1 MKELNPILTE
11 DNLSTKNEIIE
22 TKNSIDDNQFK
33 NTSKNLKRLKPL
45 IKGVKNSVKLV
56 RRISNARLLNYV
68 NILES
73 VNRKGKIRKEEKFNL
88 NQKGIIEL
96 AQQHSLSNRP
106 LKVLKDP
113 TELNDDT
120 RAIKYCVC
128 CNLPSITPNIF
139 DTFKMCDNTDL
150 YSVLGEAISLY
161 FSYFKFCI
169 FILFVAL
176 CILIVPSFYMI
187 NKYHS
192 SLEKMCENIRDKK
205 FKVCESFYHD
215 KNLLKNNTKSNSIS
229 FQDQLNAMNILL
241 YKELYDNLMELN
253 SNDTSKKYVKYD
265 QIIDKI
271 SINNSISYF
280 IVLLTLFLI
289 NILYIIFQNNTI
301 LYYNYREISPSDYAI
316 MMSNMSGVYKYF
328 HQMKKNYKK
337 NKNLYPEEF
346 RKKLGYKDTELYDN
360 NITEAMEF
368 ISFIKKF
375 VINKNEKYNVETINI
390 CYKLEEYTKLK
401 EEADKYNDYL
411 FELENNQLQI
421 KKNRQLNLHGNR
433 RVYFKTLIP
442 DFIGNTFDFCGCKN
456 NFCGKKIKIIDI
468 LKRRRNKEKELNLL
482 LEDSNNIR
490 NRNFANVAFISFSTV
505 SEQETFLK
513 KYKKNFFQ
521 KIIFFFKNFKYFFC
535 KCFLSKESEILDISE
550 IDKFLDI
557 SAAPE
562 PDDIIF
568 ENLETREIKRFFLI
582 CFNSFISFLIIA
594 ICFIIVILLT
604 MAQEKINN
612 LSFGEKNF
620 SKYAVSFAMTG
631 IISIVDII
639 LEIVLGILTKNEKH
653 ISLTNFNLSFSV
665 KLTICT
671 FVNSAIVPLISSI
684 CANLEILEINYDLLV
699 SNMLMMFAVNSV
711 VSPLMWTFNVE
722 FYLKKLMIW
731 KIKEKKNQ
739 DMNQKKLN
747 ELFEYI
753 DINLAYKYS
762 YLAKTLLMT
771 FFYLPLFPLGIAFS
785 MFGFIFG
792 FYLEKF
798 NMGHRYKRPEMMN
811 KTICKFYTNFF
822 VLNFFMLAL
831 GDYIFLKD
839 KYKTNYWQYV
849 NIIIFFLALI
859 IPFGLY
865 LQFNFL
871 GKNQSNINNKTYS
884 QVYISFYNDYE
895 LINPITIKKGR
906 IKYLECLKN
915 LNYLSEK
922 ELLLKKNRLE
932 KTSFY
937 KIISEAKPTKI
948 NRSLGVRKGLLQNI
962 NINESNAKPKRL
974 FELIKK
980 LYQSYIDDEKKIKKE
995 KEKPIF
1001 RRSFNINSN
1010 IEINHRSKIP
1020 NILQL
1025 AGTIFR
1031 MDENEESNFL
1041 DSLKETES
1049 RVSSINP
1056 VVEQRPRKSKTYM
1069 GNNEFFKNQLNKNKI
1084 PFIIKATNKI
1094 KNININNEQN
1104 EMIQNLENNNEQN
1117 NINSNLNT
1125 SRNEINSE
1133 NHNTILGAIETK
1145 IKEGKKN
1152 LMHYSDWC
1160 KEKEIP
1166 IKENSNDGEKI
1177 NRRFNRLKTIN
1188 IEHTNTNNSNN
1199 SGNINY
1205 ISNISVTINQYFDKN
1220 KDNKDNNHNNIFDFN
1235 STIMENEQEENEENS
1250 RHINIRKNVLIEEG
1264 KENTE
1269 INNRPINNIINIVLN
1284 NDNKDNININ
1294 INNNE
1299 NNNKV
1304 ILNEYNNI
1312 K

>member
-1 MKELNPILTE
+1 MKEFNPISTE

-22 TKNSIDDNQFK
+22 TKNINDEHKFK

-45 IKGVKNSVKLV
+45 LKGVKNSVKLV
-56 RRISNARLLNYV
+56 RRISSTRLLNYV

-73 VNRKGKIRKEEKFNL
+73 VNRKEKIKKEEKFNL

-128 CNLPSITPNIF
+128 CNLPSITPEVF
-139 DTFKMCDNTDL
+139 ETFNMCDNTDL

-176 CILIVPSFYMI
+176 CVLIIPSFYMI

-205 FKVCESFYHD
+205 LKVCESFYTD
-215 KNLLKNNTKSNSIS
+215 KKLLKNNTKDNSIS

-241 YKELYDNLMELN
+241 YKELYDNMMELN
-253 SNDTSKKYVKYD
+253 SNDTSKKYDK
-265 QIIDKI
+265 IIDKI

-316 MMSNMSGVYKYF
+316 MMSNMSSIYKYF

-346 RKKLGYKDTELYDN
+346 RKKLGYNDSELYDN
-360 NITEAMEF
+360 KITEVMEF

-411 FELENNQLQI
+411 FELENNQIQI
-421 KKNRQLNLHGNR
+421 KKNRQLNLRGNR
-433 RVYFKTLIP
+433 RIYFKTLIP
-442 DFIGNTFDFCGCKN
+442 DFIGNTFNFFGCKN

-468 LKRRRNKEKELNLL
+468 LKKRRNKEKELNLL

-490 NRNFANVAFISFSTV
+490 NRNFANVAFVSFSTV

-521 KIIFFFKNFKYFFC
+521 YIIFYLKNFKYIFC

-550 IDKFLDI
+550 INKFLDI
-557 SAAPE
+557 SVAPE

-568 ENLETREIKRFFLI
+568 ENLETREIKRIFLI
-582 CFNSFISFLIIA
+582 CFNSFVSFLIIA

-620 SKYAVSFAMTG
+620 SKYAVSFVMTG
-631 IISIVDII
+631 IISIVNII
-639 LEIVLGILTKNEKH
+639 LEIILEILTKNEKH

-684 CANLEILEINYDLLV
+684 YANLEILEINYDLLL

-711 VSPLMWTFNVE
+711 VSPLMWTFNVG

-811 KTICKFYTNFF
+811 QTICKFYTNFF

-839 KYKTNYWQYV
+839 KYKTNYWQYA
-849 NIIIFFLALI
+849 NLIIFFLALI
-859 IPFGLY
+859 IPFGPY
-865 LQFNFL
+865 LEFNFL
-871 GKNQSNINNKTYS
+871 EKNQSNINNKTYS

-922 ELLLKKNRLE
+922 ELFLKKNRLE

-937 KIISEAKPTKI
+937 QIISEAKPTKV

-980 LYQSYIDDEKKIKKE
+980 LYQSYINDEKKLKKE
-995 KEKPIF
+995 KGKGIF
-1001 RRSFNINSN
+1001 RRSVNINNN
-1010 IEINHRSKIP
+1010 ISINHRNKIP

-1031 MDENEESNFL
+1031 MDEYEESDFL

-1049 RVSSINP
+1049 RVSSISP
-1056 VVEQRPRKSKTYM
+1056 VVEARPRKSRTYM
-1069 GNNEFFKNQLNKNKI
+1069 GNNEFFIKQLNKNKM

-1094 KNININNEQN
+1094 KNVNNEQN
-1104 EMIQNLENNNEQN
+1104 EIVQNLESNNEQN

-1125 SRNEINSE
+1125 SRNEINYE
-1133 NHNTILGAIETK
+1133 NHHTILGAIETE

-1152 LMHYSDWC
+1152 LVHYSDWC
-1160 KEKEIP
+1160 KEKEIQ
-1166 IKENSNDGEKI
+1166 INDNSNDGEKI
-1177 NRRFNRLKTIN
+1177 NRRFNRVKTIN
-1188 IEHTNTNNSNN
+1188 IGNNTNNNN
-1199 SGNINY
+1199 SNINGNINY
-1205 ISNISVTINQYFDKN
+1205 VSNISVTINQYFDKN
-1220 KDNKDNNHNNIFDFN
+1220 KENKNIQHNNIFDFN
-1235 STIMENEQEENEENS
+1235 STIIENEQEENKENS
-1250 RHINIRKNVLIEEG
+1250 ICINSGKNALIEEG
-1264 KENTE
+1264 KENIE
-1269 INNRPINNIINIVLN
+1269 KNNRPINNIINIVLN

-1299 NNNKV
+1299 NNNQV